1 MSETQSDAAPR
12 RPVTLDDVA
21 LKAGVS
27 QPTASR
33 VLNGSDRKVA
43 ESYRERVLAAAR
55 ELGYTPNLA
64 AQVIARGSSRTVA
77 LVISGISDPY
87 FSAMAAAIMRQAESV
102 DLRVSIAVTDRRPDR
117 ELDLVRELRGQQPR
131 AIILAGTGYVD
142 PPTGGELE
150 AELRRYEET
159 GGRVVLISRSD
170 LPFETV
176 TFDNHDG
183 ARQLAADLAT
193 LGYRR
198 ALVLGSATPLLSM
211 QLRVEGFVAGLT
223 ESGASGVETVVRHPE
238 FSWEGARDEILALGD
253 DELRR
258 LQLVF
263 AITDDMAL
271 GAIAGLRARGRRI
284 PEDIAVAGF
293 DDITT
298 LRDVVP
304 ALTTVHV
311 ALDAV
316 AEEAI
321 ARALTPDGDVRTVP
335 AYPVI
340 RASTP
345 PLAALPAR

>member
-1 MSETQSDAAPR
+1 MSETQSDAGPR
-12 RPVTLDDVA
+12 RPATLDDVA
-21 LKAGVS
+21 RHAGVS

-43 ESYRERVLAAAR
+43 ESYRKRVLDAAR
-55 ELGYTPNLA
+55 ELGYAPNLA
-64 AQVIARGSSRTVA
+64 AQNMARGTSRTVA

-87 FSAMAAAIMRQAESV
+87 FSAMAAAIMRQAEAAG
-102 DLRVSIAVTDRRPDR
+102 LRVSIAVTERKVDR

-142 PPTGGELE
+142 PPSVDQLV
-150 AELRRYEET
+150 AELQRYEET
-159 GGRVVLISRSD
+159 GGRVVLISRTD

-183 ARQLAADLAT
+183 ARQLAVQLSG

-198 ALVLGSATPLLSM
+198 ALVLGSGTPLLSM
-211 QLRVEGFVAGLT
+211 RQRVDGFVAGFT
-223 ESGASGVETVVRHPE
+223 ESADGAETTVHLPE
-238 FSWEGARDEILALGD
+238 FSWEGARDLVLGLD
-253 DELRR
+253 DAELHR

-271 GAIAGLRARGRRI
+271 GAIAGLRARGLRI
-284 PEDIAVAGF
+284 PDDIAVAGF

-304 ALTTVHV
+304 PLTTVHV
-311 ALDAV
+311 ALDTV
-316 AEEAI
+316 ASEAI
-321 ARALTPDGDVRTVP
+321 ARAVETDGPTRTVP

-345 PLAALPAR
+345 PLPAPAG